1 VGVLNSQIFML
12 FKPDM
17 ALVVQGFI
25 WLILGYLV
33 YASRGR
39 A

>member
-1 VGVLNSQIFML
+1 ML

-17 ALVVQGFI
+17 ALIAQGII

-33 YASRGR
+33 YASRSR